1 MSGAQ
6 DPSIRVM
13 SLRVLHGPIRQCRQG
28 GWSSNPSRILL
39 VQGFPD
45 AVVSE
50 AKVDEG
56 WEAATDDEGASW
68 APSLFCDT
76 LSKA

>member
-1 MSGAQ
+1 MVPLGSAGKEG
-6 DPSIRVM
+6 DLLTP
-13 SLRVLHGPIRQCRQG
+13 P
-28 GWSSNPSRILL
+28 PPPRILL

-56 WEAATDDEGASW
+56 WEAATDEEGAS
-68 APSLFCDT
+68 
-76 LSKA
+76 